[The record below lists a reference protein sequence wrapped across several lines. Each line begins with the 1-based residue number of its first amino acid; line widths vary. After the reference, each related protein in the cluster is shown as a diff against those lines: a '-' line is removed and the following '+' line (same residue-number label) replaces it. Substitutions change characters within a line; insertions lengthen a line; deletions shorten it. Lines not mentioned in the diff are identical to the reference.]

1 MHCSGFY
8 VDLKFI
14 IQEQAPR
21 ATNESLFIESEIS
34 VKKKRKEKRRKK
46 TVTGYVGECIDYVT
60 IN

>member
-34 VKKKRKEKRRKK
+34 VFKKRKKKKEKQMYQ
-46 TVTGYVGECIDYVT
+46 VLWESV
-60 IN
+60 